1 MVSKCKKL
9 LSQQN
14 LVLAETKDAVEPAD
28 LSQEGRSEKSAE
40 SSALSLDTNQFQQQ
54 FVEVAELA
62 YNYLQKH
69 LQTML
74 GAVEEETSAAGSGG
88 PTQALL
94 ERQYKQ
100 VETLNAIGGVLA
112 NRDVFYET
120 VFVFNQAFALL
131 KLDSFARSQDM
142 VRFVER
148 MMEIIRICARF
159 QEIKL
164 TSPGGDQDGEA
175 LKIRYMVPEFMAVI
189 DKLQRQIS
197 WLLAQTAFRMIR
209 VKKSTEE
216 PDSQEEKTKEK
227 LTD

>member
-1 MVSKCKKL
+1 M
-9 LSQQN
+9 
-14 LVLAETKDAVEPAD
+14 
-28 LSQEGRSEKSAE
+28 
-40 SSALSLDTNQFQQQ
+40 
-54 FVEVAELA
+54 
-62 YNYLQKH
+62 
-69 LQTML
+69 
-74 GAVEEETSAAGSGG
+74 
-88 PTQALL
+88 
-94 ERQYKQ
+94 
-100 VETLNAIGGVLA
+100 A

-142 VRFVER
+142 VRFVEQ
-148 MMEIIRICARF
+148 MMKIIKICAQF

-164 TSPGGDQDGEA
+164 TGPEGDQDGEG
-175 LKIRYMVPEFMAVI
+175 LKIRYTVPEFMVVI

-197 WLLAQTAFRMIR
+197 WLLAQTAFRMIK